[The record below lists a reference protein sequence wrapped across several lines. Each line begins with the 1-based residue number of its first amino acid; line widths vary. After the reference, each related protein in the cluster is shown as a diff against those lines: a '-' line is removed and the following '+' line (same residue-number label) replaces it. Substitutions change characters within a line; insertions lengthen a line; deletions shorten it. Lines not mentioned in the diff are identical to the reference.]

1 MVVPPLS
8 HRPFSVIWGS
18 SIIHTIICR
27 VHLMPDINAHRNATA
42 EFWLGVR
49 HELPLQLGVIPFGL
63 VFGILALA
71 SGLTGLQTILLSS
84 ILFGGASQVV
94 FAQLWAAGVPPLVVG
109 GSVGVV
115 NLRHVLYSA
124 SMAQYL
130 RHLPL
135 RWRILLGYLLTDE
148 AYAVS
153 IKRFQD
159 GPHSPYQHYHLLGSG
174 VTLWV
179 AWQVSTIA
187 GVIAGTTIPDSW
199 SLSFAIPLTFIAV
212 VAPSISRRADLVACV
227 VAATLSLICQP
238 LPWNSWIMIAACGGV
253 AAGWLT
259 HHHTQRQ
266 DRITAD
272 NDRGMS

>member
-1 MVVPPLS
+1 MP
-8 HRPFSVIWGS
+8 H
-18 SIIHTIICR
+18 IHT
-27 VHLMPDINAHRNATA
+27 HRQPTA

-63 VFGILALA
+63 VFGILGLT
-71 SGLTGLQTILLSS
+71 SGLTSLQTILLSS

-153 IKRFQD
+153 IKRFRD
-159 GPHSPYQHYHLLGSG
+159 GPDSPYQHYHLLGSG

-179 AWQVSTIA
+179 AWQASTLI
-187 GVIAGTTIPDSW
+187 GVLGGTTIPVSW
-199 SLSFAIPLTFIAV
+199 SVSYTHLTLPTIAV
-212 VAPSISRRADLVACV
+212 V
-227 VAATLSLICQP
+227 
-238 LPWNSWIMIAACGGV
+238 
-253 AAGWLT
+253 
-259 HHHTQRQ
+259 
-266 DRITAD
+266 
-272 NDRGMS
+272 

>member
-1 MVVPPLS
+1 
-8 HRPFSVIWGS
+8 
-18 SIIHTIICR
+18 
-27 VHLMPDINAHRNATA
+27 MPDINAHRHATA

-49 HELPLQLGVIPFGL
+49 HELPLQLCVIPFGL
-63 VFGILALA
+63 VFGILGLA

-94 FAQLWAAGVPPLVVG
+94 FAQLWAAGVPPLVVC

-159 GPHSPYQHYHLLGSG
+159 GRIAPISITIFLA
-174 VTLWV
+174 V
-179 AWQVSTIA
+179 A
-187 GVIAGTTIPDSW
+187 
-199 SLSFAIPLTFIAV
+199 
-212 VAPSISRRADLVACV
+212 
-227 VAATLSLICQP
+227 
-238 LPWNSWIMIAACGGV
+238 
-253 AAGWLT
+253 
-259 HHHTQRQ
+259 
-266 DRITAD
+266 
-272 NDRGMS
+272 

>member
-1 MVVPPLS
+1 
-8 HRPFSVIWGS
+8 
-18 SIIHTIICR
+18 
-27 VHLMPDINAHRNATA
+27 MPDIHTHRQPTA

-63 VFGILALA
+63 VFGILGLA
-71 SGLTGLQTILLSS
+71 SGLTSLQTILLSS

-135 RWRILLGYLLTDE
+135 KWRILLGYLLTDE

-159 GPHSPYQHYHLLGSG
+159 GPDSPYQHYHLLGSG

-179 AWQVSTIA
+179 AWQASTLV
-187 GVIAGTTIPDSW
+187 GVIGGTTIPVSW
-199 SLSFAIPLTFIAV
+199 SLSFAIPLTFIALV
-212 VAPSISRRADLVACV
+212 LPALKHRAEILAALAAGFTAILCQSMPYNLWLMTAALIGIGVGMASRRFWPE
-227 VAATLSLICQP
+227 TPS
-238 LPWNSWIMIAACGGV
+238 
-253 AAGWLT
+253 
-259 HHHTQRQ
+259 
-266 DRITAD
+266 
-272 NDRGMS
+272 